1 MELLITIFGGLFF
14 LFGSQYLIKN
24 YNKKRCENKI
34 NNLKEAFS
42 LNFYEIQNKK
52 CSIKR
57 LSKIDFIDK
66 RLLFNKCNLFIE
78 NDFVIIQGIEDL
90 FFKTIALNFIVTGKG
105 KNITNDF
112 KGWNIYIPKVI
123 EISESKKEM
132 KIVFKPNTLNNS
144 DYSLIISD
152 LSETEFEKLMRIKN
166 YC

>member
-1 MELLITIFGGLFF
+1 M
-14 LFGSQYLIKN
+14 KN
-24 YNKKRCENKI
+24 YNKNRYGNKI
-34 NNLKEAFS
+34 NNLKEIFS
-42 LNFYEIQNKK
+42 LNFYEIQNKR

-66 RLLFNKCNLFIE
+66 SLIFNKCNLFIE
-78 NDFVIIQGIEDL
+78 NDFVIIQGIQDL
-90 FFKTIALNFIVTGKG
+90 LFKTIALNFIVTGKG

-112 KGWNIYIPKVI
+112 KDWNIYIPKVI
-123 EISESKKEM
+123 EMSESKTEV

-152 LSETEFEKLMRIKN
+152 LSKTEFEKLIRIKN